1 MTSLTGEADMN
12 IESVIRDYMASIS
25 RLDAEAWVNLF
36 AEDGVLQG
44 PAHQPPIQG
53 RESLRGFLQQMGGL
67 FASVEMQPEAIY
79 AGEHEA
85 AACFRI
91 DGVGRN
97 GTTISERGV
106 IVVETADSG
115 RITRVSGYWNPQPM
129 LAALM
134 AG

>member
-1 MTSLTGEADMN
+1 MN

-25 RLDAEAWVNLF
+25 RLDAEAWANLF

-44 PAHQPPIQG
+44 PAHQPPIHG

-67 FASVEMQPEAIY
+67 FASVEMQPKAIY

-91 DGVGRN
+91 DGVGCN
-97 GTTISERGV
+97 GANISERGV
-106 IVVETADSG
+106 IVVEINDSG
-115 RITRVSGYWNPQPM
+115 LITRVSGYWNPQPM